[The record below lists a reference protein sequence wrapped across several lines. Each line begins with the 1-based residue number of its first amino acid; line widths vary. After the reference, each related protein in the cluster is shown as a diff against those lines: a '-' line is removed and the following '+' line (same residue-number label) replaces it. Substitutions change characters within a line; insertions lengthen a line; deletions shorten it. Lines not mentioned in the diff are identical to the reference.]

1 MHMTDHAAQNIL
13 IWLPS
18 PLGDA
23 IMSTPALSAFRSYY
37 TGARIVFL
45 AQTTVRAFLDPCP
58 YCDAWIEKSGSFWQL
73 SRRLGREKFDTVIL
87 LKNSFSSALTVFMAG
102 IGRRIGYARDMRN
115 LLLTDTLLPE
125 KQYGRF
131 KPVSAVDYYL
141 AIARFVGAEIGSRK
155 LTLGLRQE
163 DRTQLYQTFPQLRSR
178 TNPLAILVP
187 GGAFGP
193 SKLWPV
199 ERFAGL
205 ADQLHN
211 QYQATVVISVAPTH
225 QEKHIAAQIQA
236 AARYPLLSLSDHPL
250 KAGPLKALFEKAD
263 LVITNDTG
271 PRHIAIALGRKV
283 ITLFGPNNPAWTQ
296 TGYADEIQ
304 IIGQAPCAPC
314 DKPKCINDEHYC
326 MKSISIEMV
335 LEQVRN
341 ILGSAGK

>member
-1 MHMTDHAAQNIL
+1 MTDRAAQNIL

-23 IMSTPALSAFRSYY
+23 ILSTPALSAFRSYY

-45 AQTTVRAFLDPCP
+45 AETTIRAFLEPCP
-58 YCDAWIEKSGSFWQL
+58 CCDAWIEKSGPLWTL
-73 SRRLGREKFDTVIL
+73 SRRLGREKFDTAIL
-87 LKNSFSSALTVFMAG
+87 LKNSFSSALTVFLAG
-102 IGRRIGYARDMRN
+102 IGRRIGYARDFRS
-115 LLLTDTLLPE
+115 LLLTDILLPE
-125 KQYGRF
+125 KQDGRF
-131 KPVSAVDYYL
+131 KPISAVDYYL
-141 AIARFVGAEIGSRK
+141 NIARFIGAEVVSRK
-155 LTLGLRQE
+155 LTLGLRPQ
-163 DRTQLYQTFPQLRSR
+163 DRDQLFTTFPQQRLLSA
-178 TNPLAILVP
+178 PLVILVP

-199 ERFAGL
+199 ERFAAL
-205 ADQLHN
+205 ADELFKR
-211 QYQATVVISVAPTH
+211 YGATVVISVAPTVH
-225 QEKHIAAQIQA
+225 EKKIAARIQA
-236 AARYPLLSLSDHPL
+236 AARYPTLSLSDHPL
-250 KAGPLKALFEKAD
+250 KVGPLKALFEKAD

-271 PRHIAIALGRKV
+271 PRHIAAALGRKL

-314 DKPKCINDEHYC
+314 DKPKCIKDEHYC
-326 MKSISIEMV
+326 MNSISIEMV

>member
-1 MHMTDHAAQNIL
+1 MADHAAQKIL
-13 IWLPS
+13 IWLPT

-23 IMSTPALSAFRSYY
+23 ILSTPALSAFRSYY

-45 AQTTVRAFLDPCP
+45 AETTVRAFLEPCP

-73 SRRLGREKFDTVIL
+73 SRRLGREKFDTAIL
-87 LKNSFSSALTVFMAG
+87 LKNSFSSALTVFMAA
-102 IGRRIGYARDMRN
+102 IGRRVGYARDFRS
-115 LLLTDTLLPE
+115 LFLTDTLIPE
-125 KQYGRF
+125 KQDGRF

-141 AIARFVGAEIGSRK
+141 NIARFLGAEVVHRN
-155 LTLGLRQE
+155 LTLGLRPE
-163 DRTQLYQTFPQLRSR
+163 DRDQLYATFPQQRLLSA
-178 TNPLAILVP
+178 PLVILVP

-199 ERFAGL
+199 ERFAAL
-205 ADQLHN
+205 ADELFTR
-211 QYQATVVISVAPTH
+211 YGATVVISVAPTV
-225 QEKHIAAQIQA
+225 QEKTIAARIQA

-271 PRHIAIALGRKV
+271 PRHIAAALGRKL

-304 IIGQAPCAPC
+304 IIGQSPCGPC
-314 DKPKCINDEHYC
+314 DKPRCLKDEHYC
-326 MKSISIEMV
+326 MNSISIEMV
-335 LEQVRN
+335 LEQAHN
-341 ILGSAGK
+341 ILGRGGK